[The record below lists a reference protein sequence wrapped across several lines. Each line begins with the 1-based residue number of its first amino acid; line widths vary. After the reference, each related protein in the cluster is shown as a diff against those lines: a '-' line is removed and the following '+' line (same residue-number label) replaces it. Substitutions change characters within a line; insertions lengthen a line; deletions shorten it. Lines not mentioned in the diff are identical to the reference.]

1 MRKYLPIIQFAI
13 DKGKENVIMPITIKK
28 TKDMYE
34 VFAKVK
40 NEQKSKVVKAENGC
54 VDYQLADG
62 TLLEKAE

>member
-1 MRKYLPIIQFAI
+1 MRKYLPIIQFVI

>member
-1 MRKYLPIIQFAI
+1 
-13 DKGKENVIMPITIKK
+13 MPITIKK

-40 NEQKSKVVKAENGC
+40 NEQKSKVVKAENVC

-62 TLLEKAE
+62 TILEKAE